1 MFFRKA
7 LTTDFLELKEKKWS
21 TELKNGYIIEDSL
34 GIIGYCN
41 VDKNII
47 KEFFIDD
54 MADKALFISMIEE
67 FFFMAYDVL
76 YTHDISFIDF
86 GWTADKNRAKKLKP
100 SQNHYTLAGEYDN
113 KS

>member
-21 TELKNGYIIEDSL
+21 TELKNSYIIEDSR

-54 MADKALFISMIEE
+54 IADKALFISMIEE

-76 YTHDISFIDF
+76 YTNDISFIDF
-86 GWTADKNRAKKLKP
+86 GWTAHKDKAQKLKP
-100 SQNHYTLAGEYDN
+100 SQNHYTLTSEYN
-113 KS
+113 KKS